1 MRAAIFLDYNV
12 GILIFFNDKNFQV
25 FGYQM
30 L

>member
-1 MRAAIFLDYNV
+1 MRAAILDYNV
-12 GILIFFNDKNFQV
+12 GILIFFNDENFQI

>member
-1 MRAAIFLDYNV
+1 MRAAILDYNV
-12 GILIFFNDKNFQV
+12 GIFIFFNDENFQV